1 MRIFIVEPNREKTAL
16 NVNENDTILKVKQ
29 MYGQMTGGKNIDGLI
44 CKGKV
49 LEDYDIISHF
59 VKEDAKLVIM
69 TRLVA
74 GGGINTVDISKNI
87 TNECEP
93 ALNGPSYREG
103 CNGLCIQSICK
114 NKNCVA
120 YNDTIYVKIGYVQNW
135 NLSEHL
141 ENQVLC
147 PSCRKLVKPKNY
159 YFMKCH
165 YKIDY
170 IKEIDDEYDSG
181 TIEGN
186 ASDKKFKYFNEKES
200 GNANFVKLIFTVR
213 EL

>member
-1 MRIFIVEPNREKTAL
+1 MRIFIVESNRKKTAL

-59 VKEDAKLVIM
+59 VKEDAKLVII
-69 TRLVA
+69 RHLVG

-120 YNDTIYVKIGYVQNW
+120 YNDTIYVKIG
-135 NLSEHL
+135 
-141 ENQVLC
+141 
-147 PSCRKLVKPKNY
+147 
-159 YFMKCH
+159 
-165 YKIDY
+165 
-170 IKEIDDEYDSG
+170 
-181 TIEGN
+181 
-186 ASDKKFKYFNEKES
+186 
-200 GNANFVKLIFTVR
+200 
-213 EL
+213 